1 MIYYLFTINIYNDIT
16 LQKSKEKKTKGVKMR
31 MTQIQREIIRD
42 YSKGSF
48 GAEWEI
54 TDLQEHCLKEAF
66 KVGMPKHFKAFY
78 LQLFKVLNYKLK
90 KFSK

>member
-1 MIYYLFTINIYNDIT
+1 MT
-16 LQKSKEKKTKGVKMR
+16 LLYKRVKKKTKGVKMR

-54 TDLQEHCLKEAF
+54 IDLQEHCLKEAF